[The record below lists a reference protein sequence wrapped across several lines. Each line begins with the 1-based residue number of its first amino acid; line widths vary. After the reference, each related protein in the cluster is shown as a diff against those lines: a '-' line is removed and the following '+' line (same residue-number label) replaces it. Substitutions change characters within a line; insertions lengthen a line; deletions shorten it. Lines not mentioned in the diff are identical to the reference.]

1 MPLNLPFRPRRTT
14 YPPDLWT
21 KCPSCEEMLFN
32 KQLDKLQ
39 RVCPTCGHHFRLSA
53 SARLEQLVD
62 QGTFRERDA
71 GLQSVDVLGFV
82 DQKPYADRLA
92 AAVVAT
98 GVRDA
103 VVWGT
108 AAIEGTRLAIVVMD
122 FGFMGGSMGSV
133 VGEKVARAIEGA
145 TAERLPLV
153 IVSASGGAR
162 MQEGTYSLMQLVK
175 TVGALERLRDAGL
188 PFVSVMADPTTG
200 GVFASYAIL
209 GDVNLA
215 EPNALIG
222 FAGARVGAGTI
233 AQELPPGFQRAE
245 FLFSHGFVDR
255 VVTRRDLRHEVG
267 TLLRYLVPRPPVLP
281 SLDGTFA
288 SGNGDLGGLARF
300 GTGAPSAGASGG
312 SAAPRGAA
320 GDPTAIPPRSRGL
333 FSSLADFAEDI
344 AERVAPDGGGIDG
357 HPGRPRRDGK
367 AANAKATDA
376 GTPVTG
382 SPDGQPPIE
391 DATAAR
397 ERVWSRV
404 QLARNLRRPR
414 TLEILGHIAED
425 FVELHGDRLF
435 GDDPAIVAGFARLGG
450 SRIAVVGHQKGAET
464 DENIRRNFGM
474 PHPEGY
480 RKAMRVMELA
490 ERFGMPVLTLI
501 DVPGA
506 HPGSESEERGIAD
519 AIARS
524 IGLMTRL
531 RTPIV
536 SVITGE
542 GGSGGALAIAV
553 GDVVL
558 ALENAVYAVISPEGC
573 ASILWRTADR
583 AADAAVAMKMTA
595 AEQQALGVVDI
606 VVAEPGEGAHT
617 DHAETARRLRA
628 VIVRQFDALAAL
640 PIDEL
645 MERRYQRYRR
655 MGPFEVVEPSL
666 PVERQVPGIT
676 DRLRTLIEAGRQ
688 AVPAVQMPG
697 RPSLPGVA
705 VPGSPRRDEPPA
717 RDEV

>member
-32 KQLDKLQ
+32 KQLDKLM
-39 RVCPTCGHHFRLSA
+39 RVCPTCGHHFRLTA
-53 SARLEQLVD
+53 AARLEQLVD

-71 GLQSVDVLGFV
+71 GLQSVDPLGFV
-82 DQKPYADRLA
+82 DQKPYPDRLA

-98 GVRDA
+98 GIREA

-108 AAIEGTRLAIVVMD
+108 AAIEGTRLAIAVMD

-133 VGEKVARAIEGA
+133 VGEKVTRAIEGA
-145 TAERLPLV
+145 LADRLPLV

-175 TVGALERLRDAGL
+175 TIASLERLRAGGL

-245 FLFSHGFVDR
+245 FLFAHGFVDR
-255 VVTRRDLRHEVG
+255 VVERRDLRHEVG
-267 TLLRYLVPRPPVLP
+267 TVLRYLVPRPP
-281 SLDGTFA
+281 
-288 SGNGDLGGLARF
+288 
-300 GTGAPSAGASGG
+300 APSAPVVESMFGAASPATGAASTIHSPSGTAATPAPAAMMEPVPSAPAGGAS
-312 SAAPRGAA
+312 
-320 GDPTAIPPRSRGL
+320 RSRGL
-333 FSSLADFAEDI
+333 FSSLADIAEDI
-344 AERVAPDGGGIDG
+344 AERVVPDGSADG
-357 HPGRPRRDGK
+357 R
-367 AANAKATDA
+367 AARARHEGAA
-376 GTPVTG
+376 A
-382 SPDGQPPIE
+382 QIAAPPPHGAE
-391 DATAAR
+391 DPAAAR

-414 TLEILGHIAED
+414 TLEILAHIGED

-435 GDDPAIVAGFARLGG
+435 GDDPAVVAGLARIGG
-450 SRIAVVGHQKGAET
+450 SRVAIVGHQKGAET

-480 RKAMRVMELA
+480 RKAIRVMELA
-490 ERFGMPVLTLI
+490 ERFGMPVITLI

-524 IGLMTRL
+524 IGVMSGL

-536 SVITGE
+536 AVITGE

-553 GDVVL
+553 GDVVV
-558 ALENAVYAVISPEGC
+558 ALENAVYSVISPEGC
-573 ASILWRTADR
+573 AAILWRTSDR
-583 AADAAVAMKMTA
+583 AAEAAVAMKMTA

-606 VVAEPGEGAHT
+606 VVPEPGEGAHT
-617 DHAETARRLRA
+617 DHAETARRLRS
-628 VIVRQFDALAAL
+628 VIVRQLDILGTL

-645 MERRYQRYRR
+645 LEQRYLRYRR
-655 MGPFEVVEPSL
+655 MGPFEIVEPTA
-666 PVERQVPGIT
+666 PPERPIPGLT

-688 AVPAVQMPG
+688 AVPAVPLPG
-697 RPSLPGVA
+697 LPSLPGVPL
-705 VPGSPRRDEPPA
+705 PGGPRRDEPPA